1 MISGYINLILIKK
14 LSHRFSVA
22 FFDTQDKKIGA
33 SKTPQICSL
42 EISKVYSLV
51 SPTYAIGV

>member
-14 LSHRFSVA
+14 LSHRISVA
-22 FFDTQDKKIGA
+22 FFDTQEKIGA

-42 EISKVYSLV
+42 EISKVYSSV
-51 SPTYAIGV
+51 SPTYAVGV